1 MEQIYVFS
9 LSLTPEG
16 FGSLRTDRGHVRVSQ
31 ERPPKFVRLCKEI
44 TETADWVCFR
54 TDALVGMKS
63 KRDKNS
69 LGCRQLEP
77 LVSVCLQSCPC
88 NYRCIDAD
96 LLISD
101 HVTPLSGAFSLSSV
115 QQPHSFL
122 YPLPP
127 PQVYLL
133 SISFNCLKGQELKKW
148 LSCL

>member
-69 LGCRQLEP
+69 LGCRQLGP

-88 NYRCIDAD
+88 NYHCIDAD

-101 HVTPLSGAFSLSSV
+101 HVTPSQELFLLAVCSSHTPSCV
-115 QQPHSFL
+115 L
-122 YPLPP
+122 YPLPRCIFFP
-127 PQVYLL
+127 SLL
-133 SISFNCLKGQELKKW
+133 TVERDRN
-148 LSCL
+148 